1 LERTAALAED
11 VDDILAAVGTNL
23 VGVAD
28 RFGQLGAGVSAFQ
41 SKDFAHMFGRVQAA
55 LLVGAGFAPSC
66 QQNTGWSGFSK
77 SLPRL

>member
-1 LERTAALAED
+1 
-11 VDDILAAVGTNL
+11 
-23 VGVAD
+23 
-28 RFGQLGAGVSAFQ
+28 
-41 SKDFAHMFGRVQAA
+41 MFGRVQAA